1 MIKIKIEKTDK
12 FQVSQIIVEG
22 HADIKKNKQNPVC
35 SAISSVVLGT
45 VNTVNTIELNKWIEI
60 VQKDGY
66 IKFKLKKSNEKLNFL
81 LLNLAIQLQTIAL
94 YYDKDV
100 KLM

>member
-35 SAISSVVLGT
+35 SAISAVVLGT
-45 VNTVNTIELNKWIEI
+45 VNTVNTIELNK
-60 VQKDGY
+60 
-66 IKFKLKKSNEKLNFL
+66 
-81 LLNLAIQLQTIAL
+81 
-94 YYDKDV
+94 
-100 KLM
+100 